1 VNGWLW
7 AASALLLLA
16 GLPALVAASRGAAL
30 DRLVGLEML
39 SAVVTL
45 VMLALAQGSGR
56 TSYLDVA
63 LVLAVLS
70 FAGTL
75 VFTRFLGGQL

>member
-7 AASALLLLA
+7 GASALLVLA
-16 GLPALVAASRGAAL
+16 GLPALLVASRGAAL

-39 SAVVTL
+39 SGVVTL
-45 VMLALAQGSGR
+45 ALLALAQGSGR